1 MKRFRF
7 LFAPEGDPP
16 AGGGEAATDVKPAPA
31 APVPAAPAAP
41 APAAPTV
48 FNPDGS
54 FGADW
59 HVALGDEFSA
69 HAATLGNFKN
79 VGGLAKSYLHLQRH
93 GPAYPE
99 DGATPEDV
107 TRFHALAKVP
117 AEGTAMG
124 YGLAI
129 PETASDADKAVFSK
143 IAEVAHKNHVPAPG
157 LKALVETFQ
166 SMQVEQVQAFE
177 AEIANQRK
185 AAEDSLVAEWRGN
198 FEANKS
204 TVRHLAGKLAEQAGV
219 NPQSPSFAE
228 MVNNPEFARI
238 VLQVSKLTSEDRL
251 RAPANFGDL
260 RSAQQRV
267 DGIMDGTDP
276 VWGKKYTA
284 GTKAER
290 EAAYNEV
297 SRLLQEAAK

>member
-16 AGGGEAATDVKPAPA
+16 AGGGTPAPDVIPA
-31 APVPAAPAAP
+31 PTEPVPVAPA
-41 APAAPTV
+41 V

-69 HAATLGNFKN
+69 HAATLSNFKN

-93 GPAYPE
+93 GPAYPDE
-99 DGATPEDV
+99 GASPEDV
-107 TRFHALAKVP
+107 TRFHALARVP
-117 AEGTAMG
+117 AEGTATG

-129 PETASDADKAVFSK
+129 PEGATDADKAVFSK

-157 LKALVETFQ
+157 LKALVDTFQ
-166 SMQVEQVQAFE
+166 SMQAEQVQAFE
-177 AEIANQRK
+177 AEITNQRK

-219 NPQSPSFAE
+219 NPQSASFAE

-238 VLQVSKLTSEDRL
+238 ILQVSKLTSEDRL

-260 RSAQQRV
+260 RSAQQKV
-267 DGIMDGTDP
+267 DSIMDGSDP

-284 GTKAER
+284 GSKSDR